1 MFVCVSY
8 VLGSDVSQSYV
19 SQVAYRDDDEAVQ
32 CRRQDLVPG
41 PGRAHAKITVF
52 LQESAVDI

>member
-1 MFVCVSY
+1 MSY